1 MRVVCSILL
10 CCLIL
15 SVNAN
20 RRSRLDDYM
29 VDPRWDED
37 QYEREDDE
45 NYNLEPHPEYYRSY
59 E

>member
-1 MRVVCSILL
+1 
-10 CCLIL
+10 
-15 SVNAN
+15 
-20 RRSRLDDYM
+20 M